1 MPIKNREDAVEVED
15 RIKSFFNANPDRRA
29 SELRALFVEVLDF
42 SPEIGQVS
50 LSGSPKNAELPAS
63 ADRIASLDGVH
74 VLYVALD
81 PENTN
86 RVRKTDASAAARVI
100 ADQLGDDLL
109 LIFTNRSANQI
120 HLILPTFE
128 GTRPTLRRMIIER
141 DLPRRT
147 AVQQVSNI
155 YWNFQD
161 GEGIRDALRDA
172 FDVERVTEEFFK
184 EYEQIFN
191 RTMARVKGFGQGRE
205 EDERKRL
212 FVQTLFNRL
221 MFIYFLSRKGWL
233 SFRGDK
239 DYLNALWRDYHASE
253 DEQKNFYVERLTHLF
268 FAGLNNPLSLD
279 LTSGHPTR
287 RLIGTV
293 PFLNGGLFDKSE
305 ADERADVFVPDECF
319 TEMLSNLF
327 KPV

>member
-15 RIKSFFNANPDRRA
+15 RIKSFFDAEPDKRA

-42 SPEIGQVS
+42 DPAIGQVS
-50 LSGSPKNAELPAS
+50 LAGGTGKAELPAA
-63 ADRIASLDGVH
+63 ADRIAFMDGVH
-74 VLYVALD
+74 VLYIPLS
-81 PENTN
+81 PERTD
-86 RVRKTDASAAARVI
+86 RVRKTEASAAAKLV

-109 LIFTNRSANQI
+109 LVFTNRVADQI

-155 YWNFQD
+155 YWYIRD
-161 GEGIRDALRDA
+161 GTIIRDALNNA
-172 FDVERVTEEFFK
+172 FNVERVTDAFFK
-184 EYEQIFN
+184 EYEKVFN
-191 RTMARVKGFGQGRE
+191 RTMGRVKGFGPGKE
-205 EDERKRL
+205 EGERKRL

-239 DYLNALWRDYHASE
+239 DYLSALWRDYQASE
-253 DEQKNFYVERLTHLF
+253 DEAKNFYAAEAHP
-268 FAGLNNPLSLD
+268 PLLRWSQQ
-279 LTSGHPTR
+279 SVV
-287 RLIGTV
+287 IGPHCRSSHSPSHWYSTIPQWWV
-293 PFLNGGLFDKSE
+293 
-305 ADERADVFVPDECF
+305 V
-319 TEMLSNLF
+319 
-327 KPV
+327 